1 MSSIPLNYDKWA
13 NKTKAKRRRTRS
25 SLIPISKLVDEG
37 YRHFWAR
44 RKANPFGG
52 GM

>member
-1 MSSIPLNYDKWA
+1 MSSTSPRFNIWDS
-13 NKTKAKRRRTRS
+13 KTRIKRTRKQKQVKD
-25 SLIPISKLVDEG
+25 IRAAVDEG